1 MEMLRWF
8 LEGIAGLVGDF
19 MGLLGRGVGALA
31 REFELDMA
39 PDLES
44 LVGFVLGVLIIWG
57 SLNAMFKWNRHGN
70 RPQMIQL
77 PTAQTPDQVVA
88 ADRHNFLALV
98 FKIVLVTLVL
108 AVLISLRG

>member
-8 LEGIAGLVGDF
+8 LEGLIGLVGDF
-19 MGLLGRGVGALA
+19 MDLLGRGVGALA
-31 REFELDMA
+31 REYELDMA
-39 PDLES
+39 PDLAS
-44 LVGFVLGVLIIWG
+44 LLGAVLGALIIWG
-57 SLNAMFKWNRHGN
+57 SVSAMLKWDRRGN

-88 ADRHNFLALV
+88 TDRHNFVMLL
-98 FKIVLVTLVL
+98 FKVVMFTLFL